1 MSSQKRK
8 KAKALTPEQT
18 SLALHYIEALNKPLT
33 SIDFRGLCQDHK
45 AVFGEPY
52 TQGNT
57 TLVSKLRRD
66 CQQLFGRLKKKTISE
81 YSAFLEE
88 HHVPLSDCTIALM
101 SGDYAK
107 KNAPPSFRGEPEVDL
122 SEYDSDDESGTES
135 DDDSK
140 LEPPPLQRNTT
151 PSRHYPTRSSTSGS
165 TDPGDL
171 NFNGLAVTPRRTPKK
186 RSSSRSRDP
195 STHNRSNRLSNSR
208 TPSRRNMREDFY
220 WAIPGPEESPNG
232 TAAKP
237 WIIHFD
243 KQHMENH
250 GIFQIVSCDKVTY
263 GEKQY
268 TVTEFRVQIALGDI
282 GSWEATLEDP
292 RIPLQHKGRCVLV
305 TGPSIDEF
313 SKDPERSDSKWI
325 DMTTQQS
332 VRCTKSY
339 EERKRQLAAI
349 TLELERKTTHYLI
362 VCPEPIML
370 DNRVFCHNTNKVEK
384 IAKDMIL
391 PHPTRTGET
400 HTASWANFRIAHS
413 GGVVYEQQA
422 VASLYSTG
430 FD

>member
-8 KAKALTPEQT
+8 ALTSEQT
-18 SLALHYIEALNKPLT
+18 RLALHYIELLNKPLT

-52 TQGNT
+52 TKENT
-57 TLVSKLRRD
+57 TPQSQLRRD
-66 CQQLFGRLKKKTISE
+66 CQQLFGRLKKKTVTE
-81 YSAFLEE
+81 YIAFL
-88 HHVPLSDCTIALM
+88 VQYNIPLSKCTIDM
-101 SGDYAK
+101 MNEDKIK
-107 KNAPPSFRGEPEVDL
+107 KNAPSSFRGESEIDL
-122 SEYDSDDESGTES
+122 SEYDSDDEPETES

-140 LEPPPLQRNTT
+140 LEPPLLKRNTT
-151 PSRHYPTRSSTSGS
+151 PSRHYPTRSSSTAES

-208 TPSRRNMREDFY
+208 TPSRRNIMREDFRF

-243 KQHMENH
+243 KHHMENH
-250 GIFQIVSCDKVTY
+250 DIFQIVSCDQVTY
-263 GEKQY
+263 GGQQY
-268 TVTEFRVQIALGDI
+268 TVTEFRVKIALGDI

-292 RIPLQHKGRCVLV
+292 RIPPRHKGRCVLV

-313 SKDPERSDSKWI
+313 SKDPERSDSKWL

-332 VRCTKSY
+332 VRCTKAY

-349 TLELERKTTHYLI
+349 TLEPNRQTTHYLI

-422 VASLYSTG
+422 VAPLYSTG